1 MLDERIGHAI
11 RLVTVAK
18 LVVHINSKWKCKSL
32 TNLEGIV
39 KVQLCQLG
47 FTLTKMRSGTVHE
60 QRVSL
65 RIAKSQSLGQDT
77 NCVLVNITIEVATA
91 HMEQDASVTWSV
103 TWFQNVRLRKQVV
116 CVFTVSKHAQF
127 QRHEL
132 PSPNFRGLHSE
143 CLLQALKSLLSLVN
157 LF

>member
-1 MLDERIGHAI
+1 M

-18 LVVHINSKWKCKSL
+18 LVVHINSEWKCKSW
-32 TNLEGIV
+32 TNLEGMV

-47 FTLTKMRSGTVHE
+47 FTLTEMRSGTVHG

-65 RIAKSQSLGQDT
+65 WIARSQSLGQDT
-77 NCVLVNITIEVATA
+77 DCVLVIITIEVAAA

-103 TWFQNVRLRKQVV
+103 TWFQNVTLRKQVV
-116 CVFTVSKHAQF
+116 CVFTSFKHAQF

-143 CLLQALKSLLSLVN
+143 CLLQAPKSLLSLVD